1 MKELE
6 QICSD
11 EGFESKPYQDT
22 EGVWTFGIGFTFIT
36 EEESLAV
43 LKIRLGSVLAALNA
57 QLHWFTNLAIEVKN
71 IMLNMAYQIGVAGLM
86 DFTNTMMFIQNRD
99 WVQAAD
105 EMLDSKW
112 AKQTPER
119 AKRLSDR
126 MRNIDVV
133 GM

>member
-1 MKELE
+1 MKEAE
-6 QICSD
+6 QIFKD

-36 EEESLAV
+36 EEESQAV

-57 QLHWFTNLAIEVKN
+57 QLHWYDNLPIEVKN
-71 IMLNMAYQIGVAGLM
+71 IMLNMAYQIGVTGLLA
-86 DFTNTMMFIQNRD
+86 FTKTMIYIRNGD
-99 WVQAAD
+99 WNNAAD

-112 AKQTPER
+112 AAQTPNR

-126 MRNIDVV
+126 MRNV
-133 GM
+133 